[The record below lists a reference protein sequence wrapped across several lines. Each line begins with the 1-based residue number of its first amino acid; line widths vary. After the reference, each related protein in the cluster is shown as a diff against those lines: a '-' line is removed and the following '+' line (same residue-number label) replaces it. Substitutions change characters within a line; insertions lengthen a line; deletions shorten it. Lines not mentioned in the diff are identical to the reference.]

1 VLLAVERTSV
11 RIAAKGRKADQC
23 LFMIFMDCIGLVRIE
38 VDLFVADEMNQNP
51 FCSRQR
57 KNLRPDHWW
66 IDNVVTIFSLAAGT
80 NPTLRTLI

>member
-1 VLLAVERTSV
+1 
-11 RIAAKGRKADQC
+11 
-23 LFMIFMDCIGLVRIE
+23 MDCIGLIKVQVE
-38 VDLFVADEMNQNP
+38 LLFTDEMNQNP

-80 NPTLRTLI
+80 NATLRTLIQMG